1 MWQAMHAAPVSAIT
15 TKPTSP
21 RTSCSNTIT
30 EKMCFVIYSILL
42 TIAVHYN
49 DVNMYWFCCLM
60 IIMIYNMILSNVC
73 FFFMQLLL
81 LFIIRVNPDYCSPQI
96 VQINEVLLC

>member
-1 MWQAMHAAPVSAIT
+1 MWQAVLAAPVSTIT
-15 TKPTSP
+15 AKPTSP

-30 EKMCFVIYSILL
+30 DEMCFVTYGILL
-42 TIAVHYN
+42 TIAVHYSN
-49 DVNMYWFCCLM
+49 VNMYLFCCLI

-73 FFFMQLLL
+73 FFFMHLLL
-81 LFIIRVNPDYCSPQI
+81 FFIIRVNPDYCSPQI